1 MHADQ
6 RLTSQV
12 HEIVGRIN
20 GRFGTLT
27 FMPIHH
33 LDRSLAFH
41 QLCALYA
48 ITDVLLVTSLR
59 DGMNLV
65 SYEFVACQN
74 EKKGVLVLSEFS
86 GAAQSLGAGAMLV
99 NPWNIK
105 EMSIAIRDALN
116 MPEMERKERH
126 NHNFS
131 HVTNHTAQAWAD
143 TFVRWEIAFLEGYSI
158 PSSNQWH

>member
-1 MHADQ
+1 MSCLQ
-6 RLTSQV
+6 
-12 HEIVGRIN
+12 
-20 GRFGTLT
+20 
-27 FMPIHH
+27 
-33 LDRSLAFH
+33 
-41 QLCALYA
+41 
-48 ITDVLLVTSLR
+48 
-59 DGMNLV
+59 
-65 SYEFVACQN
+65 
-74 EKKGVLVLSEFS
+74 FS

-131 HVTNHTAQAWAD
+131 HVTHHTAQAWAD

-158 PSSNQWH
+158 PSSNRWH